1 TSRGDLLVV
10 DRLAHNSVHAG
21 AKLAAAEGTTVAEL
35 SPCEPEMLS
44 RILKR
49 RRKARG
55 RLVAVDGVYS
65 MLGSVPPLTELDQV
79 ARQHGGVLYIDD
91 AHGTGVIGRKGR
103 GAAFAALGRLDNV
116 MVAGSL
122 SKAFSCM
129 GGFVTCTPEL
139 KLLLKMKSDTYLFGG
154 PVPPPYLEAVCVVCD
169 ILMSPEYERL
179 VGRLREL
186 VRRFAHG
193 ARELGYHVLGDQS
206 PIVSIL

>member
-1 TSRGDLLVV
+1 
-10 DRLAHNSVHAG
+10 
-21 AKLAAAEGTTVAEL
+21 
-35 SPCEPEMLS
+35 
-44 RILKR
+44 
-49 RRKARG
+49 
-55 RLVAVDGVYS
+55 
-65 MLGSVPPLTELDQV
+65 
-79 ARQHGGVLYIDD
+79 
-91 AHGTGVIGRKGR
+91 
-103 GAAFAALGRLDNV
+103 
-116 MVAGSL
+116 

-129 GGFVTCTPEL
+129 GGFVTCAPEL

-206 PIVSIL
+206 PIVSILLSNAQRTFSAGKWLFDRGYYVQSVTFPAVPFNRSLLRIQINANHPPQAIDGLLNALSDLRSVVGIQPVKRSVAM